1 MKHFIPTLLG
11 EHNIIGI
18 GGTDF
23 RAHVG
28 DA

>member
-1 MKHFIPTLLG
+1 MSTLLG
-11 EHNIIGI
+11 EHKVIGI

-23 RAHVG
+23 RVHFG